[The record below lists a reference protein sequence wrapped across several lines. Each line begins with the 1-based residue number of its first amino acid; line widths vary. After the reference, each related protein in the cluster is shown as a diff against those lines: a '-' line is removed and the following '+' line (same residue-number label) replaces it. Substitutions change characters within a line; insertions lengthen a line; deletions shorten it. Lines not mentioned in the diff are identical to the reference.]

1 MLSREPNRPP
11 HQSASG
17 ICIES
22 RWLHAHIHLV
32 IGPDQDALDARKGPG
47 PTPSPRPARPSRPS
61 RAGRGR
67 SRGCGVR
74 ETPGGGGAGSLIQAD
89 GISPDGI
96 AGAVTGLGRLVIAA
110 RVVCAATRLR
120 SSYEHR
126 RFIRVSPTGN
136 RAEARPPVVANPPA
150 DIGGNRLKTGCGNP
164 QPDSSGF
171 HLTQPSTLNQP
182 QQDCTL
188 FVGNRKI
195 RGLLPA
201 MENREALKALD
212 CFQDVALQAWEAMR
226 E

>member
-1 MLSREPNRPP
+1 MSREPNRPP

-32 IGPDQDALDARKGPG
+32 IGPDQDPLDARKGPG
-47 PTPSPRPARPSRPS
+47 PTPHPRPARPSRPS

-110 RVVCAATRLR
+110 RVVCAATRRR
-120 SSYEHR
+120 SSLEGGPRQEQFSLLAGAHMDRVDRQIAAWGRQGALFRMPGKLLPSASRLKRSSRPGNDFQKLAGSHRLEPACSPSSHRPAADRRRRAGGAFGPLGDLAVAGSPHR
-126 RFIRVSPTGN
+126 R
-136 RAEARPPVVANPPA
+136 
-150 DIGGNRLKTGCGNP
+150 
-164 QPDSSGF
+164 
-171 HLTQPSTLNQP
+171 
-182 QQDCTL
+182 
-188 FVGNRKI
+188 
-195 RGLLPA
+195 
-201 MENREALKALD
+201 
-212 CFQDVALQAWEAMR
+212 
-226 E
+226 